1 MSIHKDIVT
10 ISGISHLSV
19 EECLQYKK
27 DLFPN
32 MKLIDNFQGATSAPN
47 CFEDLIKRVRES
59 SHDLNK
65 HIAVVI
71 TKPPETVLLI
81 LSPLA
86 LKESPKF
93 GVFDSHPR
101 PQLGLTGSY
110 LLSSSDSAEITSHLR
125 ALFPCGSSRSLTSLW
140 EEMYSAYEA
149 SVFQLND

>member
-27 DLFPN
+27 DLFPD
-32 MKLIDNFQGATSAPN
+32 MKLIDNFQGATSAPD

-59 SHDLNK
+59 SHDVTK
-65 HIAVVI
+65 HIAVVV

-81 LSPLA
+81 LSPL
-86 LKESPKF
+86 KESPNF
-93 GVFDSHPR
+93 RVFDSHPR
-101 PQLGLTGSY
+101 PQLGLTGAY

-125 ALFPCGSSRSLTSLW
+125 ALFPYGSSRSLTSLW

-149 SVFQLND
+149 SVFQLCD